1 MSVFPMMFKHIE
13 EVKIKKGEINE
24 QLIDPVQHQLV
35 NLMNW
40 CLDSGICLMLLVH
53 GLLESSRVIVKT
65 LTKPSWCTS
74 VSRLDT
80 HSEQPTE

>member
-1 MSVFPMMFKHIE
+1 MSAFPVMFAHVE

-40 CLDSGICLMLLVH
+40 CHDSGICLMLLVH
-53 GLLESSRVIVKT
+53 GLL
-65 LTKPSWCTS
+65 
-74 VSRLDT
+74 
-80 HSEQPTE
+80 